1 MSIGQWLKQV
11 AQADPK
17 RPALFAG
24 MRQIADYGQFDQR
37 AAQVGAWLRQAGIQP
52 GDRIALYLKNQ
63 PDYLILL
70 YGVWYAEA
78 VAVPVNAKLHP
89 REAGWIMANAQ
100 VKMTFAGTELG
111 ASLVAQGCEGLVIDL
126 ASQLVADTLS

>member
-78 VAVPVNAKLHP
+78 VVVPVNAKLHP

-111 ASLVAQGCEGLVIDL
+111 ASLVA
-126 ASQLVADTLS
+126 

>member
-1 MSIGQWLKQV
+1 MNIGQWLKQV

-89 REAGWIMANAQ
+89 SWRKV
-100 VKMTFAGTELG
+100 VKVW
-111 ASLVAQGCEGLVIDL
+111 ASIWPVRCLPIF
-126 ASQLVADTLS
+126 LSRL